1 MTARVHHSAIVVRD
15 VDASL
20 RFWRDGVGFEVMM
33 DMHFDGDWSA
43 LFGAP
48 ANRLRSI
55 FLGDPA
61 RPDAGIVELVQFGS
75 ETTAQRP
82 AGSGA
87 WSRPVKGETTAQ
99 RPAAASPAAHP
110 GFFLLSCYVDVDAV
124 LDRLRALDLGGE
136 PRRIVVPA
144 PGGDVQMAT
153 VVDPDGVL
161 VELIGVSTP

>member
-1 MTARVHHSAIVVRD
+1 VTARVHHSAIVVRD
-15 VDASL
+15 VEASL
-20 RFWRDGVGFEVMM
+20 RFWRDGVGFEVTM
-33 DMHFDGDWSA
+33 DMHFDGDWST

-75 ETTAQRP
+75 ETTAQRSVK
-82 AGSGA
+82 ADEGSREA
-87 WSRPVKGETTAQ
+87 
-99 RPAAASPAAHP
+99 AAASPAARP
-110 GFFLLSCYVDVDAV
+110 GFFLLSCYVDVDTV

-136 PRRIVVPA
+136 PRRIVVPG

-161 VELIGVSTP
+161 VELIGVPTTP

>member
-1 MTARVHHSAIVVRD
+1 VTARVHHSAIVVHD
-15 VDASL
+15 VEASL
-20 RFWRDGVGFEVMM
+20 RFWRDGVGFEVTM
-33 DMHFDGDWSA
+33 DMHFDGDWST

-61 RPDAGIVELVQFGS
+61 RPDAGVVELVQFGS

-82 AGSGA
+82 EGSGA
-87 WSRPVKGETTAQ
+87 WSRDV
-99 RPAAASPAAHP
+99 ASPAAGP

-136 PRRIVVPA
+136 PRRIVVPG